1 MRGAEPPSEAGL
13 PPQPTEQPMTTE
25 ILAPI
30 DPSKTALL
38 IMDYQNGIIPMAPN
52 PEELLVGA
60 RRAIDLIRA
69 HGGTVGYVR
78 VGFADAS
85 EIGGSMGKRVGGA
98 AALEN
103 FHADHANTQIHADVA
118 PEEGDI
124 VVRKNRVG
132 PFGSTDLH
140 EQLQARGSD
149 TLVLAGISTSGVVLS
164 TVRDAHD
171 RDYRLIVLADLCADR
186 DAEVHE
192 VLTGKVFPGQAEV
205 IHAAELHTLLH

>member
-1 MRGAEPPSEAGL
+1 
-13 PPQPTEQPMTTE
+13 MTTE
-25 ILAPI
+25 ATAPI

-52 PEELLVGA
+52 PEELLAGA
-60 RRAIDLIRA
+60 RQAIDLIRS
-69 HGGTVGYVR
+69 HGGTIGYVR

-85 EIGGSMGKRVGGA
+85 EIGGSMGKRVGGT
-98 AALEN
+98 AALEQ

-140 EQLQARGSD
+140 EQLQARGID
-149 TLVLAGISTSGVVLS
+149 TLVLVGISTSGVVLS

-192 VLTGKVFPGQAEV
+192 VLTSKVFPGQAEV
-205 IHAAELHTLLH
+205 IGVADLRGLLR

>member
-1 MRGAEPPSEAGL
+1 MTAEIIE
-13 PPQPTEQPMTTE
+13 
-25 ILAPI
+25 PI

-38 IMDYQNGIIPMAPN
+38 IMDYQNGIIPAIPN
-52 PEELLVGA
+52 PEELLAGA
-60 RRAIDLIRA
+60 RKAIDLVRS
-69 HGGTVGYVR
+69 HGGTIGYVR

-85 EIGGSMGKRVGGA
+85 ELGGSMGRRVGGD
-98 AALEN
+98 AALDR
-103 FHADHANTQIHADVA
+103 FHADHGNTQIHADIA
-118 PEEGDI
+118 PAEGDI
-124 VVRKNRVG
+124 VVRKTRVG

-140 EQLQARGSD
+140 EQLQARGID

-192 VLTGKVFPGQAEV
+192 VLIGKVFPRQAEV
-205 IHAAELHTLLH
+205 IGAAELPGLLQ

>member
-1 MRGAEPPSEAGL
+1 
-13 PPQPTEQPMTTE
+13 MTTE
-25 ILAPI
+25 AIEPI

-38 IMDYQNGIIPMAPN
+38 IMDYQNAIIPMAPN
-52 PEELLVGA
+52 PEELLAGA
-60 RRAIDLIRA
+60 RQAIDLIRSR
-69 HGGTVGYVR
+69 GGTIGYVR

-98 AALEN
+98 AALEQLN
-103 FHADHANTQIHADVA
+103 ADHANTQIHAAVA
-118 PEEGDI
+118 PQESDI

-132 PFGSTDLH
+132 PFGSTNLH
-140 EQLQARGSD
+140 EQLQARGID
-149 TLVLAGISTSGVVLS
+149 TLVVAGISTSGVVLS

-192 VLTGKVFPGQAEV
+192 VLISKVFPGQAEV
-205 IHAAELHTLLH
+205 IRVVELDGMLH

>member
-1 MRGAEPPSEAGL
+1 
-13 PPQPTEQPMTTE
+13 MTTE
-25 ILAPI
+25 AIDSI
-30 DPSKTALL
+30 DPSTTALL

-52 PEELLVGA
+52 PEELLAGA
-60 RRAIDLIRA
+60 RETIDLIRS
-69 HGGTVGYVR
+69 HGGTIGYVR

-85 EIGGSMGKRVGGA
+85 EIGGSMGKRVGGT
-98 AALEN
+98 AALEH
-103 FHADHANTQIHADVA
+103 FGADHANTQIHADVA

-124 VVRKNRVG
+124 VVRKTRVG

-140 EQLQARGSD
+140 EQLKARGID

-186 DAEVHE
+186 DPEVHE
-192 VLTGKVFPGQAEV
+192 VLTGKVFPGQAKV
-205 IHAAELHTLLH
+205 ISAAELPGLLP

>member
-1 MRGAEPPSEAGL
+1 VSTEAI
-13 PPQPTEQPMTTE
+13 E
-25 ILAPI
+25 PI

-52 PEELLVGA
+52 PEELLAGA
-60 RRAIDLIRA
+60 RETIDLMRS
-69 HGGTVGYVR
+69 HGVTIGYAR

-85 EIGGSMGKRVGGA
+85 EIGGAMGKRVGGT
-98 AALEN
+98 AALEH

-118 PEEGDI
+118 PEDDDI
-124 VVRKNRVG
+124 VVRKIRVG

-140 EQLQARGSD
+140 EQLQARGID

-186 DAEVHE
+186 DPEVHD
-192 VLTGKVFPGQAEV
+192 VLVGKVFPGQAEV
-205 IHAAELHTLLH
+205 IGAAELHGLLHS